1 MYKFFINFLMTVLV
15 VLFAFFGVN
24 VISGLDLSD
33 AVADSVNAH
42 SKVQVNVSDTAKQAF
57 AGFGASQPMDQER
70 LFQQYGTAK
79 DYLRNWSLFLDFLI
93 LFKTIGVN
101 INDKNAY

>member
-1 MYKFFINFLMTVLV
+1 MIGHL
-15 VLFAFFGVN
+15 
-24 VISGLDLSD
+24 SGNANILDL
-33 AVADSVNAH
+33 
-42 SKVQVNVSDTAKQAF
+42 
-57 AGFGASQPMDQER
+57 
-70 LFQQYGTAK
+70 